1 MGREEGRKAGVA
13 HACKIMVE
21 ISREKVTAMRKM
33 FAEISTV
40 AGREAGVKAARAE
53 VMKSVEQVAIRA
65 AAKAAREVE
74 SPQTCLCSQ
83 LKALRCICRPSWPW
97 PARGR

>member
-40 AGREAGVKAARAE
+40 AGREAGVKAARVE
-53 VMKSVEQVAIRA
+53 VMKSVEQVVRLP
-65 AAKAAREVE
+65 EVANDDNAFQAMMDHVLE
-74 SPQTCLCSQ
+74 PM
-83 LKALRCICRPSWPW
+83 PP
-97 PARGR
+97 